1 MKPLNQCWIKVWSQL
16 SPELNRQIIS
26 QDNSSFY
33 KLYTPVNNQ
42 IFAGILK
49 QVRNQ
54 LVETVD
60 RIRNKLRNMSYSKS
74 VCRGRNDA
82 IQHEVSLMMISQIDT
97 FTHPSIRS
105 RIYENTW
112 VSTRFLGQLR
122 DQINERVQQNR

>member
-122 DQINERVQQNR
+122 DQINEIVQQNR